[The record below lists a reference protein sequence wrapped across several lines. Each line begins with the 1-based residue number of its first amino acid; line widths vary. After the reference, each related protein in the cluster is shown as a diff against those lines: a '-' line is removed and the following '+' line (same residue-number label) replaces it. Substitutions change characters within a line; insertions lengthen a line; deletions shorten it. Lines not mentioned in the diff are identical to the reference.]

1 MMYKRTARVKR
12 FLKINVIIYTC
23 IYIYLYM
30 PGQTESTLTTPQVRN
45 IRCTE
50 QVHVNNCKDQTS
62 AVILFFVY
70 RHVSSGCTYFLPHLG
85 QQSQCLARQYRAALL
100 RTHPLQDT
108 YEKGWKKGTGR
119 EKEEGRRRKY
129 MKMLEEINKI
139 PQKISTDNVPL
150 PSKSK
155 STIRVSRC
163 SDQCMA
169 V

>member
-1 MMYKRTARVKR
+1 
-12 FLKINVIIYTC
+12 
-23 IYIYLYM
+23 M

-50 QVHVNNCKDQTS
+50 QVHVNNCKDVCCYPFFRISTRIFRMYLLPAASRLAEPMFGTS
-62 AVILFFVY
+62 ISCGIATDAPVAGYL
-70 RHVSSGCTYFLPHLG
+70 
-85 QQSQCLARQYRAALL
+85 
-100 RTHPLQDT
+100 

-129 MKMLEEINKI
+129 RKMLEETNKI